1 MNIQTFIF
9 TSEQATQLNT
19 ELKTV
24 GDWKEQLDYTIFRNN
39 QERYKKLTGLA
50 LSGHEVITEAE
61 LEYFEEMNNE
71 PDEQISNER
80 FSMLNQLFIRTLQST
95 DNHIAA

>member
-1 MNIQTFIF
+1 MKTQEFIF
-9 TSEQATQLNT
+9 TPEQATQLNT
-19 ELKTV
+19 ELKSV

-61 LEYFEEMNNE
+61 LEYFKEMNKE
-71 PDEQISNER
+71 PEEEVSTER
-80 FSMLNQLFIRTLQST
+80 FSFLNQLFIRTLQ
-95 DNHIAA
+95 DNLIAA

>member
-1 MNIQTFIF
+1 MNKQAIIF
-9 TSEQATQLNT
+9 SPAQIIELNK

-24 GDWKEQLDYTIFRNN
+24 GDWKEQLSYTIFRNN
-39 QERYKKLTGLA
+39 QERFKRLCGFSVA
-50 LSGHEVITEAE
+50 SHEVITEAE

-71 PDEQISNER
+71 PDEEISNER

-95 DNHIAA
+95 DNHVAA